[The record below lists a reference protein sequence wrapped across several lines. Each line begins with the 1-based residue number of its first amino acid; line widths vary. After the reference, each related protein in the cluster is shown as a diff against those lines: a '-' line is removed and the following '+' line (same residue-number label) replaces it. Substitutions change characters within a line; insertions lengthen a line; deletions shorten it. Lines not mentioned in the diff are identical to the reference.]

1 MPSVRKP
8 TENAPRLEEFTVT
21 NQDNIT
27 YHVVRNLD
35 TGEQTVTRI
44 DADIP
49 TFGSV

>member
-1 MPSVRKP
+1 MPSARKP
-8 TENAPRLEEFTVT
+8 VENVPRLEEFTVT

-35 TGEQTVTRI
+35 NGEQTVTRI

>member
-8 TENAPRLEEFTVT
+8 VENAPRLEEFTVI

>member
-1 MPSVRKP
+1 MPSARKP
-8 TENAPRLEEFTVT
+8 TETAPRLEEFTVT

>member
-8 TENAPRLEEFTVT
+8 VENTPRLEEFTVT

-27 YHVVRNLD
+27 YRVVRNLD

-44 DADIP
+44 GPDTP
-49 TFGSV
+49 TFGGV

>member
-8 TENAPRLEEFTVT
+8 VENLPRLEEFTVT

-27 YHVVRNLD
+27 YRVVRNVD
-35 TGEQTVTRI
+35 TGEQTVTRV
-44 DADIP
+44 DADTP